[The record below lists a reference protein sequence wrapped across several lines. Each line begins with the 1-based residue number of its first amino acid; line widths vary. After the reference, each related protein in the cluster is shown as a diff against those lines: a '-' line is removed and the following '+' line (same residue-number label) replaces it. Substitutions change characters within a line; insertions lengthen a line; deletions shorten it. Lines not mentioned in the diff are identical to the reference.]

1 MTRARIASGAGSVTA
16 GSAHSEALLEEAVA
30 ELKRKDRVLGKAME
44 SVGPCLLTLEKTRS
58 PYESLARAI
67 VYQQLTGKAAGTI
80 FERFKARFQSSTCPT
95 AEAVARASEEELRS
109 CGLSRAKI
117 RALKDLADKTARKE
131 IPGFSRMSGLTDQE
145 IIEIASSVRGVGVW
159 TAQMFLI
166 FRLGRLDV
174 MPSTDYGVRKGYSR
188 VFLKEKRLPEPSEI
202 DERGER
208 WRPYRSIASWY
219 LWRVLDN

>member
-1 MTRARIASGAGSVTA
+1 MTRARIVSGAGGITT
-16 GSAHSEALLEEAVA
+16 GSALSEALLEEAVA
-30 ELKRKDRVLGKAME
+30 DLKRKDRVLGKAID
-44 SVGPCLLTLEKTRS
+44 SVGPCLLTLEKTGS

-80 FERFKARFQSSTCPT
+80 FERFKARFQASTCPT
-95 AEAVARASEEELRS
+95 PEDVAGASEEELRS
-109 CGLSRAKI
+109 CGLSGAKI
-117 RALKDLADKTARKE
+117 RALKDLAEKTGRKE
-131 IPGFSRMSGLTDQE
+131 IPTFARMSRLSDRE

-188 VFLKEKRLPEPSEI
+188 VFLKEKRLPEPGEI

-219 LWRVLDN
+219 LWRVLDQ